1 MVRAGINFCP
11 PRLLRDFQDMYVNI
25 VQKSF
30 VEVMHLHTSGDFSMK
45 KGHKLLIRRGCE
57 GMSRINGLL
66 LLLEYPE
73 LIGKQKD
80 SQCFNLSNKKLEN
93 GQNEGADTTDHVFFP
108 GCHDFCCLVWIVYQ
122 FYASLP
128 NISILKTL
136 MVGGSLEKNSKL
148 RSSHWDKAKKKSV
161 ILPCRNKDVSIISY
175 LRGCIMDIFPISK
188 YCSS

>member
-73 LIGKQKD
+73 LIGK
-80 SQCFNLSNKKLEN
+80 
-93 GQNEGADTTDHVFFP
+93 
-108 GCHDFCCLVWIVYQ
+108 
-122 FYASLP
+122 
-128 NISILKTL
+128 
-136 MVGGSLEKNSKL
+136 
-148 RSSHWDKAKKKSV
+148 
-161 ILPCRNKDVSIISY
+161 
-175 LRGCIMDIFPISK
+175 
-188 YCSS
+188 